1 MIKGDKNMSKVKVQ
15 SMVDGTVFIDLPDA
29 KFSRTWEHKGAVK
42 TIDSTILE
50 EAMYEPGV
58 DYMFSQ
64 GMLALVDVDEKT
76 HEELVEALPALEEVQ
91 SLTNETMRNF
101 MTKMAIDD
109 FKEKM
114 ESLSKEQ
121 QIMVAQFAI
130 ENTLVDMKKVEVL
143 KALTDIDII
152 KAIQLKADS
161 EAK

>member
-1 MIKGDKNMSKVKVQ
+1 
-15 SMVDGTVFIDLPDA
+15 
-29 KFSRTWEHKGAVK
+29 
-42 TIDSTILE
+42 
-50 EAMYEPGV
+50 
-58 DYMFSQ
+58 
-64 GMLALVDVDEKT
+64 
-76 HEELVEALPALEEVQ
+76 
-91 SLTNETMRNF
+91 

>member
-1 MIKGDKNMSKVKVQ
+1 
-15 SMVDGTVFIDLPDA
+15 MVDGTVFIDLPDA

-42 TIDSTILE
+42 SIDSSILE

-58 DYMFSQ
+58 EYLFSQ
-64 GMLALVDVDEKT
+64 GILALVDVDEKT
-76 HEELVEALPALEEVQ
+76 HEELIDALPALEEVQ
-91 SLTNETMRNF
+91 SLTDETMRNF
-101 MTKMAIDD
+101 MTKMALDE
-109 FKEKM
+109 FKEKV
-114 ESLSKEQ
+114 EALSKEQ

-143 KALTDIDII
+143 KALTNIDVI